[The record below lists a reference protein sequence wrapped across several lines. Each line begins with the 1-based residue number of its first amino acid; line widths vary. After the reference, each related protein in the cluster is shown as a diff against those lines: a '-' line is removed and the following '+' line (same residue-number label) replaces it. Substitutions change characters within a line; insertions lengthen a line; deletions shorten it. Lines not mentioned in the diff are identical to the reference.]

1 MNEKNQEEKKLEKN
15 FNLVNVKIMI
25 NLKYK
30 DFINSGVHFGH
41 MAKKWNPNMSPF
53 ILMKKYGI
61 HIIDIRKTLIYLNKA
76 ALAIKFIIQSGKK
89 IMFIATKKQIKNF
102 IKEESLKLNMP
113 YITERWLGGMLTNF
127 FTIKKLLKK
136 MFFIDKIIK
145 ENSYQNFAKREKL
158 MLIRKKN
165 KLEKLLGGIS
175 SLVKLPSA
183 LFIIDIN
190 KEHIA
195 VKEAQKVGIITF
207 AIVDTNVNP
216 NLINYPIPGNDDSFK
231 SVSLIIKYISSI
243 IQEAIDY
250 RKKIIKKK

>member
-1 MNEKNQEEKKLEKN
+1 
-15 FNLVNVKIMI
+15 
-25 NLKYK
+25 
-30 DFINSGVHFGH
+30 
-41 MAKKWNPNMSPF
+41 
-53 ILMKKYGI
+53 
-61 HIIDIRKTLIYLNKA
+61 
-76 ALAIKFIIQSGKK
+76 
-89 IMFIATKKQIKNF
+89 
-102 IKEESLKLNMP
+102 
-113 YITERWLGGMLTNF
+113 MLTNF

-243 IQEAIDY
+243 IQEAINY